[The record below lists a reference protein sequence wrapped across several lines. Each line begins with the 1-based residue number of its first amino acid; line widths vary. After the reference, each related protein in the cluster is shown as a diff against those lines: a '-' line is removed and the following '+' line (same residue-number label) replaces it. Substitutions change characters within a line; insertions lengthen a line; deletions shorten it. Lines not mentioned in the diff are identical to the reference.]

1 MTSSGTSISTLA
13 RYDTALL
20 TAISGNMGCQSR
32 AYGAAA
38 TDVAHQNLCTY
49 QSTKDFAY
57 WEGLKK
63 SKTPI
68 PGRRSRRRTSFRR
81 TTIYDPLL
89 SVHGILS
96 IMFPT
101 YTIDHINMIPE
112 IRAILL
118 SFLIMPLKSYP
129 TIAEFDYSNSILIV
143 KPIGPDAKVSLYSK
157 HNINYFKLIYFKD
170 DINSVIEYDDIRSR
184 KYILYVLRS
193 SEL

>member
-1 MTSSGTSISTLA
+1 MTSSGTSISALA

-38 TDVAHQNLCTY
+38 TDDVAHQNLCTY

-63 SKTPI
+63 SRTPI
-68 PGRRSRRRTSFRR
+68 PGRRSRRRTSSRR

-118 SFLIMPLKSYP
+118 SFLIMPLKSCP
-129 TIAEFDYSNSILIV
+129 TMAEFDYSNSIL
-143 KPIGPDAKVSLYSK
+143 
-157 HNINYFKLIYFKD
+157 NINYLKSIYFKND
-170 DINSVIEYDDIRSR
+170 VSNVTEYNNARSR
-184 KYILYVLRS
+184 ECISYVSRPP
-193 SEL
+193 ELQLHQ